1 MRILSDQKANANIL
15 NEEGKS
21 VSHSSSMQNFDGDMN
36 LGINEKM
43 MQKAKKPKRQ
53 LICRIDLTEN
63 EEDPEDNIK
72 VSEKEDK
79 YEEQIRSDDK
89 QFHETFDRRMY

>member
-1 MRILSDQKANANIL
+1 MRILSDQKANAYIL

-53 LICRIDLTEN
+53 LICKIDLTET
-63 EEDPEDNIK
+63 EEDP
-72 VSEKEDK
+72 
-79 YEEQIRSDDK
+79 
-89 QFHETFDRRMY
+89 M